1 MVSPIA
7 YFGPSGTFTEM
18 ALDQL
23 LTENPWI
30 TELGPVERVSASSP
44 GRTLNLVREGEA
56 AYGCVPI
63 ESSIEGSVPA
73 TLDALIKGSRL
84 QIFAETVLDIA
95 FTLATRDAIDAADI
109 RTIAAY
115 PVASAQVR
123 ETLESRYPAAQV
135 VTSASNSAAAQDVVE
150 GRADAALTTALAVA
164 VYGLHEAATGLADAS
179 DANTRFVLVG
189 KPGPV
194 PPRTGRDRTSVTLD
208 LPNIPGSLMAAM
220 YEFATRNIDL
230 TRIESRPRRT
240 GGFFFN
246 LDVVGHL
253 DDPPIAEALG
263 ALHRRATAMHFLGSW
278 PSARPN
284 GTPPPRHDESD
295 RWLESIR
302 LGQDR

>member
-1 MVSPIA
+1 MPAIA

-23 LTENPWI
+23 LAQNAWLTDQ
-30 TELGPVERVSASSP
+30 GPAERISASSP
-44 GRTLNLVREGEA
+44 ARTVALVREGRA
-56 AYGCVPI
+56 DYGCVPI

-73 TLDALIKGSRL
+73 TLDALIKGSRV

-95 FTLATRDAIDAADI
+95 FTLAAREHIDAADI

-123 ETLESRYPAAQV
+123 ETLEQRFPGAQV
-135 VTSASNSAAAQDVVE
+135 ITSASNAAAAQDVAA
-150 GRADAALTTALAVA
+150 GRADAALTTALAA
-164 VYGLHEAATGLADAS
+164 RLYELHDIANGLADVS

-189 KPGPV
+189 PPGPV
-194 PPRTGRDRTSVTLD
+194 PARTGQDRTSVTLD

-220 YEFATRNIDL
+220 YEFATRSIDL
-230 TRIESRPRRT
+230 TRIESRPRRN

-284 GTPPPRHDESD
+284 GTPPPRHDDSD

-302 LGQDR
+302 LGRER

>member
-1 MVSPIA
+1 
-7 YFGPSGTFTEM
+7 M

-23 LTENPWI
+23 LLQNPRLS
-30 TELGPVERVSASSP
+30 EDGPVERVSASSP
-44 GRTLNLVREGEA
+44 GRTLTMVREGA
-56 AYGCVPI
+56 ATYGCVPI

-73 TLDALIKGSRL
+73 TLDALIKGSRV
-84 QIFAETVLDIA
+84 QIYAETVLDIA
-95 FTLATRDAIDAADI
+95 FTLATRGEMDLGDI

-123 ETLESRYPAAQV
+123 ETLESRYPDAHV
-135 VTSASNSAAAQDVVE
+135 VTSASNSAAAQDVAE
-150 GRADAALTTALAVA
+150 GRADAALTTSLAVG
-164 VYGLHEAATGLADAS
+164 VYGLHEAATGLADAA

-189 KPGPV
+189 RPGPV

-220 YEFATRNIDL
+220 YEFATRSIDL
-230 TRIESRPRRT
+230 TRIESRPRGS

-284 GTPPPRHDESD
+284 GAPPPRHDESD

>member
-1 MVSPIA
+1 MPAIA

-23 LTENPWI
+23 LAQNAWLTDQ
-30 TELGPVERVSASSP
+30 GPAERISASSP
-44 GRTLNLVREGEA
+44 ARTVALVREGRA
-56 AYGCVPI
+56 DYGCVPI

-73 TLDALIKGSRL
+73 TLDALIKGSRV

-95 FTLATRDAIDAADI
+95 FTLAAREHIDAADI

-123 ETLESRYPAAQV
+123 ETLEQRFPAAQV
-135 VTSASNSAAAQDVVE
+135 ITSASNAAAAQDVAA
-150 GRADAALTTALAVA
+150 GRADAALTTALAA
-164 VYGLHEAATGLADAS
+164 RLYELHDIANGLADVS

-189 KPGPV
+189 PPGPV
-194 PPRTGRDRTSVTLD
+194 PARTGQDRTSVTLD

-220 YEFATRNIDL
+220 YEFATRSIDL
-230 TRIESRPRRT
+230 TRIESRPRRN

-284 GTPPPRHDESD
+284 GTPPPRHDDSD

-302 LGQDR
+302 LGRER